1 MKARGNES
9 FFREY
14 LHILLHV
21 HVFEVYCL
29 LIITKRNAQIFCYF
43 KRKKIINM
51 KKCMFM

>member
-21 HVFEVYCL
+21 SYIWDILSVYYK
-29 LIITKRNAQIFCYF
+29 TQ
-43 KRKKIINM
+43 RKNFLSFQKALFYIDM
-51 KKCMFM
+51 KKCMPI